1 MFTASQSFEGV
12 SRALSDAAPEAA
24 ASAAPGSPRGK
35 RWTARTLPAAAV
47 TLAAAAA
54 GGCGGPELDIS
65 FNPHEATVQQLRT
78 YVKTS
83 FVSCRSLISRY
94 QLLHDSLDPSL
105 RAVVTWNDRVLQ
117 DADRLDQTPPG
128 QRGSFHCVPIV
139 VKDNLNYAGLPTT
152 GGASALGSA
161 ITGNNAE
168 AVQRLVTA
176 GAIVLGKTNMPDFA
190 LDGINTLS
198 SFGGQTVN
206 PYNQKLTVYGSS
218 GGSAAAVSA
227 SLGIIGLGTDT
238 YGSLV
243 LPAGATGLVTV
254 RPTQGLVPS
263 TGILPL
269 MSQQDAA
276 GPMTRTVEDAA
287 AALELLVD
295 KKFVASGS
303 QNYTAILKRDGLR
316 GLTIGY
322 DPAALQ
328 PLPMPPLTP
337 SPEVVDLFSQTLS
350 NLSRGGATTKQVD
363 VLLPLFPTLQ
373 TAVDLSFQCM
383 PVDFKQSLNS
393 YLMTQRPE
401 AKTKSL
407 ADIIATGQF
416 LDSVKM
422 FLNAA
427 ESQTDTIQSS
437 SACQQ
442 YLTAKAAANSAIVA
456 LMDKQGLDL
465 LVYPVA
471 NQPAFNAGSPPPVG
485 FYSFQALS
493 SASGL
498 PSLAMPMGIAAK
510 AGAPVGFI
518 LLARNYQ
525 ESTLIQA
532 AYSFQAQFQPRTAPP
547 TR

>member
-1 MFTASQSFEGV
+1 MLTTSQSFLASSPAVFDSVE
-12 SRALSDAAPEAA
+12 DAGAG
-24 ASAAPGSPRGK
+24 SSPGSPRG
-35 RWTARTLPAAAV
+35 RRFTTRTLPAAAF
-47 TLAAAAA
+47 TLAAAVA
-54 GGCGGPELDIS
+54 GGCGGPEFEVS

-83 FVSCRSLISRY
+83 FVSCRSLIGRY

-105 RAVVTWNDRVLQ
+105 RAVVSWNPRVMQ
-117 DADRLDQTPPG
+117 DADRLDQTPTG

-139 VKDNLNYAGLPTT
+139 VKDNLNYTGLPTT
-152 GGASALGSA
+152 GGASALGGD

-206 PYNQKLTVYGSS
+206 PYNQTLTVFGSS
-218 GGSAAAVSA
+218 GGSAAAVAA

-295 KKFVASGS
+295 KKFAGSGS

-322 DPAALQ
+322 DPTLLQ
-328 PLPMPPLTP
+328 TLPMPELVP
-337 SPEVVDLFSQTLS
+337 SPEVADLFSQTLA
-350 NLSRGGATTKQVD
+350 NLGRGGATTKQVD
-363 VLLPLFPTLQ
+363 ALMPLFPAIG

-393 YLMTQRPE
+393 YLVTQRPE

-407 ADIIATGQF
+407 TDIIATGKF

-422 FLNAA
+422 FLNDA
-427 ESQTDTIQSS
+427 ESRTDTIQSS

-442 YLTAKAAANSAIVA
+442 YLMAKAAANSAIVA

-465 LVYPVA
+465 FVYPVA
-471 NQPAFNAGSPPPVG
+471 NQPAFGAGKNPPVG

-493 SASGL
+493 SVSGL

-510 AGAPVGFI
+510 SGAPVGFI

-525 ESTLIQA
+525 EAKLIQA
-532 AYSFQAQFQPRTAPP
+532 AYSFQEQFKPRTAPP